1 MLPRSPPAAEEVL
14 LARAQRIAGR
24 SVRWLREACQGEA
37 TTRPTAH
44 KGMVG
49 QLVEAW
55 TSASGHG
62 HGVPDFP
69 GLGIE
74 LKTLPVKPD
83 GRPRESTWVT
93 AAPTGGDVPASWE
106 ASPVRSKLARVLWV
120 PVRVEPGASLDDRV
134 FGMPFLWSPSAAEE
148 ATLRDDWDELA
159 ELLRLGSDEVFDARR
174 GSALQLR
181 PKARDSRQSRWRLDE
196 RGDWVLSNPRGFYLR
211 ASFTRR
217 IVEARFAMP

>member
-1 MLPRSPPAAEEVL
+1 MLPTTPPHAEEVL

-24 SVRWLREACQGEA
+24 SVRWLRDACQGSDGQLR
-37 TTRPTAH
+37 TRH

-55 TSASGHG
+55 TCASGQG

-69 GLGIE
+69 ALGIE
-74 LKTLPVKPD
+74 LKTLPVNPN

-93 AAPTGGDVPASWE
+93 AAPTGAEVPATWE
-106 ASPVRSKLARVLWV
+106 ASPVCRKLTRVLWV
-120 PVRVEPGASLDDRV
+120 PVRVEPGAAAGERV
-134 FGMPFLWSPSAAEE
+134 FGMPFLWSPDAAQE
-148 ATLRDDWDELA
+148 ATLREDWDELG

-174 GSALQLR
+174 GKALQLR
-181 PKARDSRQSRWRLDE
+181 PKARDSRVSRWRLDE

-211 ASFTRR
+211 ASFTRA
-217 IVEARFAMP
+217 ILQAKFAMP